1 LQGLKNSASHN
12 LGRTKT
18 RPKVGREK
26 VIGKDSKITRDF
38 RLLLAAMGLNSLPLG
53 YTLVV
58 LPIYLSEIGFSGEVI
73 GAVSSVSAVANTI
86 GLVPF
91 ALAADKYGR
100 KHFVFW
106 GFLSATLAHILFAVT
121 RDLNLLLLASA
132 IGGVGLAGGF
142 SAAVWTPAWTALLA
156 EKTSPEK
163 RARAFAWGQAI
174 WTLALTAGS
183 GMGVLPAFF
192 RSNFKIPFLAS
203 FQYTFLI
210 FAGLAILSGLI
221 LIPMAETKPFSEGP
235 DPETSKKAL
244 PKSLGHISKFSITLG
259 LVGLASGIAL
269 QLLSLWFK
277 KMYGVNE
284 AILGPWFAAAEVTSL
299 IVVPIVPRL
308 TRTLGSPISVL
319 TTQGLS
325 AILLGSMVLAPTY
338 ELAGV
343 IYIIRNFF
351 MNISWPVQQSYLMGT
366 VKVSERAS
374 ASAITSTI
382 WGIGSSV
389 GPIFAGYLLSGTD
402 YVSISEPLLIGS
414 AIYLASAV
422 AFYFLFRGTPPPEE
436 LKNRFST
443 EVP

>member
-1 LQGLKNSASHN
+1 
-12 LGRTKT
+12 
-18 RPKVGREK
+18 
-26 VIGKDSKITRDF
+26 
-38 RLLLAAMGLNSLPLG
+38 MGLNSLPLG

-58 LPIYLSEIGFSGEVI
+58 LPIYLNEIGFSGEVI
-73 GAVSSVSAVANTI
+73 GAVSSVSAIANTI

-106 GFLSATLAHILFAVT
+106 GFLSATLAHILFAFT

-156 EKTSPEK
+156 EKTSAEK
-163 RARAFAWGQAI
+163 RARAFAWAQGI
-174 WTLALTAGS
+174 WTVALTAGS
-183 GMGVLPAFF
+183 GMSVLPAFF
-192 RSNFKIPFLAS
+192 RSNFNTTFLAS

-221 LIPMAETKPFSEGP
+221 LFPISETKPLLPRSNR
-235 DPETSKKAL
+235 ETSKKFL
-244 PKSLGHISKFSITLG
+244 PEKSLGQISRFSLTLG

-284 AILGPWFAAAEVTSL
+284 AVLGPWFAAAEITSL
-299 IVVPIVPRL
+299 VVVPIVPRL
-308 TRTLGSPISVL
+308 TRTLGSPKSVL

-338 ELAGV
+338 ELAG
-343 IYIIRNFF
+343 IIFIIRNFF

-366 VKVSERAS
+366 VTADE
-374 ASAITSTI
+374 
-382 WGIGSSV
+382 SV
-389 GPIFAGYLLSGTD
+389 GFGHYLNDLGNRQLDRSHIRRISSARDRLRFNLRAPADRISSLSGIRSSLLLPLPRNTTAGG
-402 YVSISEPLLIGS
+402 SETSVLHRGR
-414 AIYLASAV
+414 V
-422 AFYFLFRGTPPPEE
+422 AY
-436 LKNRFST
+436 
-443 EVP
+443 

>member
-1 LQGLKNSASHN
+1 LQ
-12 LGRTKT
+12 
-18 RPKVGREK
+18 
-26 VIGKDSKITRDF
+26 ITRDF

-58 LPIYLSEIGFSGEVI
+58 LPIYLNEIGFSAAII
-73 GAVSSVSAVANTI
+73 GAVSSVSAIANTI

-106 GFLSATLAHILFAVT
+106 GFLSATLAHILFAFT

-163 RARAFAWGQAI
+163 RTRAFAWGQGI
-174 WTLALTAGS
+174 WTIALTAGS

-192 RSNFKIPFLAS
+192 RSSFKTTSLAS

-210 FAGLAILSGLI
+210 FAGLAVLSGLI
-221 LIPMAETKPFSEGP
+221 LLPISEGKPFSP
-235 DPETSKKAL
+235 QSKPQTSKFF
-244 PKSLGHISKFSITLG
+244 PEKSLRQISRFSLTLG

-284 AILGPWFAAAEVTSL
+284 AVLSPWFAAAEITSL
-299 IVVPIVPRL
+299 VVVPIAPRL
-308 TRTLGSPISVL
+308 TRTLGSPMSVL

-325 AILLGSMVLAPTY
+325 AVLLGSMVLAPTY
-338 ELAGV
+338 QLAGI

-366 VKVSERAS
+366 VTADERAS

-389 GPIFAGYLLSGTD
+389 GPIFAGYLLNGTD
-402 YVSISEPLLIGS
+402 YASISAPLLLGS
-414 AIYLASAV
+414 AIYLASAI
-422 AFYFLFRGTPPPEE
+422 AFYYLFRRKPPPEE
-436 LKNRFST
+436 VKARFST
-443 EVP
+443 EIA

>member
-1 LQGLKNSASHN
+1 MQ
-12 LGRTKT
+12 
-18 RPKVGREK
+18 
-26 VIGKDSKITRDF
+26 ITRDF

-58 LPIYLSEIGFSGEVI
+58 LPIYLNEIGFSAAII
-73 GAVSSVSAVANTI
+73 GAVSSVSAIANTI

-106 GFLSATLAHILFAVT
+106 GFLSATLAHILFAFT

-163 RARAFAWGQAI
+163 RTRAFAWAQGI
-174 WTLALTAGS
+174 WTIALTAGS

-192 RSNFKIPFLAS
+192 RSSFKTTSLAS

-210 FAGLAILSGLI
+210 FAGLAVLSGLI
-221 LIPMAETKPFSEGP
+221 LLPISEGKP
-235 DPETSKKAL
+235 SSPQSNPQTSKFF
-244 PKSLGHISKFSITLG
+244 PEKSLRQISRFSLTLG

-284 AILGPWFAAAEVTSL
+284 AVLSPWFAAAEITSL
-299 IVVPIVPRL
+299 VVVPIAPRL
-308 TRTLGSPISVL
+308 TRTLGSPMSVL

-325 AILLGSMVLAPTY
+325 AVLLGSMVLAPTY
-338 ELAGV
+338 QLAGI

-366 VKVSERAS
+366 VTADERAS

-389 GPIFAGYLLSGTD
+389 GPIFAGYLLNGTD
-402 YVSISEPLLIGS
+402 YASISAPLLFGS
-414 AIYLASAV
+414 AIYLASAI
-422 AFYFLFRGTPPPEE
+422 AFYYLFRRTPPPEE
-436 LKNRFST
+436 VKARFST
-443 EVP
+443 EIA